1 MTAERSREYKAGID
15 NKITDCLDK
24 MSDVDTYA
32 ERYSILWDFSQV
44 AFEAGGKSAFK
55 LIRKHAEANRA
66 VKESEKATVQ

>member
-1 MTAERSREYKAGID
+1 MSADRNRKYKAGAD
-15 NKITDCLDK
+15 NMVTDCLDK
-24 MSDVDTYA
+24 MSAVDTYA
-32 ERYSILWDFSQV
+32 ERYTILWDFSQV